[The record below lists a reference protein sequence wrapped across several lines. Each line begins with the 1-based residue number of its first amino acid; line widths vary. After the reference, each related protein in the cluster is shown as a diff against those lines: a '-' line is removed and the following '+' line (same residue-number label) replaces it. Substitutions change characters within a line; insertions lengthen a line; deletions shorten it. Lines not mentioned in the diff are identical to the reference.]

1 VLGNTSADVDNP
13 TSMLAMLSELFTDG
27 FLTTVEASAART
39 SATDVIVTQAIVDAW
54 NDVQRRYGLTV
65 VDELNTATWAAI
77 YADGEGA
84 QNIGGAR
91 FDPLWRTTAT
101 EPYFYSANGS
111 IIGPNPNYD
120 GTVYP
125 VERFVA
131 FGEGISKKEAARVSR
146 REVERVT
153 SNPTYR
159 GTITLTAD
167 PQEGHRL
174 DIMPGDNIRL
184 KQLTSNSGLLLH
196 VSGVSVD
203 LTQDTMPVTLAVDNV
218 GTMLPTLL
226 AQFERDRQ
234 RSKDPVW
241 RMSKSRT
248 STSSD
253 ALIPWDFEAGS
264 GRIPSRPVAG
274 GRWSV
279 SRFLGAEAGI
289 INSIRID
296 TSPAREFVVAI
307 FGKDPGSS
315 WLVANIGNPL
325 DEDGGASPWK
335 APDLEDALNER
346 EFVEAWGWAGDGGT
360 PCGYGRKAKGDTGA
374 SLVGW
379 MADSGQWQYFSEN
392 GVWLYLAIWTSGDTE
407 VSGTLQAQ
415 VTEGE

>member
-1 VLGNTSADVDNP
+1 
-13 TSMLAMLSELFTDG
+13 
-27 FLTTVEASAART
+27 
-39 SATDVIVTQAIVDAW
+39 
-54 NDVQRRYGLTV
+54 
-65 VDELNTATWAAI
+65 
-77 YADGEGA
+77 
-84 QNIGGAR
+84 
-91 FDPLWRTTAT
+91 
-101 EPYFYSANGS
+101 
-111 IIGPNPNYD
+111 
-120 GTVYP
+120 
-125 VERFVA
+125 
-131 FGEGISKKEAARVSR
+131 
-146 REVERVT
+146 
-153 SNPTYR
+153 
-159 GTITLTAD
+159 
-167 PQEGHRL
+167 
-174 DIMPGDNIRL
+174 
-184 KQLTSNSGLLLH
+184 
-196 VSGVSVD
+196 
-203 LTQDTMPVTLAVDNV
+203 
-218 GTMLPTLL
+218 
-226 AQFERDRQ
+226 
-234 RSKDPVW
+234 
-241 RMSKSRT
+241 MSKSRT

-335 APDLEDALNER
+335 DPDLEDALNER